1 MSSPPSR
8 TGDPDDEQVAT
19 IDQWPGVRGH
29 VLFAVG
35 PGGDG
40 ADALGLWRVGPTGRP
55 DGAWVLT
62 FAEITE
68 TPQRLASLLATVS
81 GRCLVDWSDET
92 AGSTLERLTGLLP
105 SDRLDALRDSL
116 IVVPDLLAEIVEQ
129 RAGYDRLVAER
140 ATATRRKAV
149 ELPWP
154 TEPGDVGRLQA
165 AATRIAATAA
175 SPVAASALARTAA
188 VNHLAELWHETERVR
203 CRRKHLLALGEPQP
217 LPPRWLGRLRA
228 AAGTP
233 HDPTTPGRN

>member
-8 TGDPDDEQVAT
+8 AGDPDDEQVAT
-19 IDQWPGVRGH
+19 IDQWPAVRGH
-29 VLFAVG
+29 VLLAVG
-35 PGGDG
+35 PDGDG
-40 ADALGLWRVGPTGRP
+40 ADALGIWRVGPTGRP

-68 TPQRLASLLATVS
+68 TPQRLTSLLATVS
-81 GRCLVDWSDET
+81 GRSLVDWSDEA
-92 AGSTLERLTGLLP
+92 AGATLDRLAGLFP
-105 SDRLDALRDSL
+105 SDRLDALRSSL

-129 RAGYDRLVAER
+129 RAGYDRLVAEQ
-140 ATATRRKAV
+140 ATAIRRKVV

-154 TEPGDVGRLQA
+154 TEPGDVGRLQVSATRTAAA
-165 AATRIAATAA
+165 AAT
-175 SPVAASALARTAA
+175 PVAASALSLTAA
-188 VNHLAELWHETERVR
+188 VAHLAELWHDTERVR

-233 HDPTTPGRN
+233 HDPTPGRN